1 MTCAKTQEFLA
12 REKIES
18 VTQVNAK
25 KTALRE
31 KEAFEIVRQVDEIY
45 AIKGKKVIHLDLRK
59 EKPDKASLKGI
70 LLGHTGNLRAPTLR
84 IGRKLLVGFD
94 QETYQKVFSS

>member
-12 REKIES
+12 KEKIES
-18 VTQVNAK
+18 ITQVNAK

-31 KEAFEIVRQVDEIY
+31 KEALEMVRQVDEVY

-59 EKPDKASLKGI
+59 ERPDKAVLKEI
-70 LLGHTGNLRAPTLR
+70 LLGRTGNLRAPTLR
-84 IGRKLLVGFD
+84 IGRKLVVGFN
-94 QETYQKVFSS
+94 QETYLKLFSS